1 VRLFKHYIQKNIIL
15 LVVLE
20 YAISGASL
28 LFGSLLIG
36 NEFPE
41 EYASIYVLLFIPII
55 NTIVFYIGDMYGN
68 KEKINKR
75 EIVSR
80 IFFCGVVGFFIISCI
95 NFLLNYYIIDFST
108 YMIYLIISMPT
119 IILFRIFY
127 EIIIKTNTVKRSI
140 IILGYSKIVDKIYEE
155 LRGSKNTYK
164 ILGVVCDEYA
174 SDSLKNR
181 EIEIIGSIKDSKKIM
196 ALHNPDMII
205 IALSERRGSFPIKEV
220 LDSKIRGISI
230 EDATSFYEKI
240 TGKIL
245 IQNLR
250 PSWIIFSDGFNNNI
264 HILVIKRF
272 IDVVLAVLGICLS
285 SPLML
290 LIGTLVKLESLGP
303 IFFKQER
310 VGENGKTFTLVK
322 FRTMVADAEKETGPV
337 WSQTI
342 DPRVT
347 RLGKILR
354 RTGMDEIPQLFNVL
368 KGDMSFVG
376 PRPERPHFVT
386 ELQEKIPYYA
396 QRLAVKPGITG
407 WAQVRYGYGAT
418 LDDAVEK
425 LQYDLYYIKNMSIFL
440 DVLIILSTIH
450 KVIFAKVAVES
461 IKDSHDTQDDRV
473 EVQES
478 QLQEPRVYLSVPDG
492 IEREVRETKI
502 YG

>member
-1 VRLFKHYIQKNIIL
+1 
-15 LVVLE
+15 
-20 YAISGASL
+20 
-28 LFGSLLIG
+28 
-36 NEFPE
+36 
-41 EYASIYVLLFIPII
+41 
-55 NTIVFYIGDMYGN
+55 MYGN
-68 KEKINKR
+68 KERINKR
-75 EIVSR
+75 EIISR
-80 IFFCGVVGFFIISCI
+80 IFFCGIVGFFIISCT
-95 NFLLNYYIIDFST
+95 NFLLNYYIIDF
-108 YMIYLIISMPT
+108 YNYIMYLTISMPCM
-119 IILFRIFY
+119 ILFRIFY
-127 EIIIKTNTVKRSI
+127 EIIIKTNTIKNSI

-155 LRGSKNTYK
+155 LKWSKNTYK
-164 ILGVVCDEYA
+164 ILGVLCDDYT
-174 SDSLKNR
+174 SDYLKNR
-181 EIEIIGSIKDSKKIM
+181 EIEIIGRIKDSKKIM
-196 ALHNPDMII
+196 ALYNPDMII

-220 LDSKIRGISI
+220 LDSKIRGIVI

-272 IDVVLAVLGICLS
+272 IDVILAAFGICVS

-290 LIGTLVKLESLGP
+290 LIGILVRLESAGP
-303 IFFKQER
+303 VFFKQER

-354 RTGMDEIPQLFNVL
+354 RTGMDEIPQLFNVI

-407 WAQVRYGYGAT
+407 WAQVQYGYGAT

-440 DVLIILSTIH
+440 DILIILSTIH

-461 IKDSHDTQDDRV
+461 IKESHDSQDNSV
-473 EVQES
+473 EVQGP
-478 QLQEPRVYLSVPDG
+478 QLQEPQVYLAVPGG
-492 IEREVRETKI
+492 IEREVKETKI